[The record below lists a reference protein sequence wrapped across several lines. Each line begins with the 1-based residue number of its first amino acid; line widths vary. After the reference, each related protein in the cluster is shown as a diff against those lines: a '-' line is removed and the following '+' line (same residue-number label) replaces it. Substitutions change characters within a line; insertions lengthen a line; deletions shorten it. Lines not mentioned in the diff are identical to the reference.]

1 MTIVIKLS
9 NFIYHYLGL
18 TIKPMSLKKDQF
30 GAACL
35 TSLGAI
41 GFEDATAPISGNLFI
56 NF

>member
-1 MTIVIKLS
+1 
-9 NFIYHYLGL
+9 
-18 TIKPMSLKKDQF
+18 MSLKKDQF